1 MTRLF
6 ALSDLHVSHAANRAL
21 LEGITPH
28 QNDWLILGGDL
39 GETPDHLR
47 WVLDLMGP
55 KFARLL
61 WVPGNHELWSMGE
74 GAPRGQAKYEQM
86 LHICQERRV
95 LTPEDPY
102 EPFPQPQTQTP
113 TQTQT
118 QTPPPTQPSPATFIA
133 PLFLL
138 YDYSFRPADIP
149 RARAIA
155 WATENGPMCADETYL
170 FSTPHASRDTWCAAR
185 CDDAEARLSALP
197 SNARTVLV
205 NHFPLRAEHAY
216 LPLLPRFSIWC
227 GTSRTEDWHLRFR
240 ANAVVFGHCH
250 MRSTRWRDGIPFE
263 EVSLGYPKQ
272 WTATRTADSF
282 LREIRTESGPSEPE
296 GTIIR
301 R

>member
-21 LEGITPH
+21 LVGVSRHED
-28 QNDWLILGGDL
+28 DWLILGGDL

-47 WVLDLMGP
+47 WVLDQMGP
-55 KFARLL
+55 KFARLI
-61 WVPGNHELWSMGE
+61 WVPGNHELWSTGD
-74 GAPRGQAKYEQM
+74 GPRGQAKYELM
-86 LHICQERRV
+86 VSICKERGV

-102 EPFPQPQTQTP
+102 EAFPTSTQTP
-113 TQTQT
+113 TSTST
-118 QTPPPTQPSPATFIA
+118 STVIA

-138 YDYSFRPADIP
+138 YDYSFRPADVP
-149 RARAIA
+149 RERAIA
-155 WATENGPMCADETYL
+155 WATENGPICADETYL
-170 FSTPHASRDTWCAAR
+170 YFEPHSSRDAWCRAR
-185 CDDAEARLSALP
+185 CDEAEARLLALP
-197 SNARTVLV
+197 EGTRTVLV
-205 NHFPLRAEHAY
+205 NHFPLRAEHSY

-240 ANAVVFGHCH
+240 ARAVVFGHCH

-272 WTATRTADSF
+272 WSTTRDADSF
-282 LREIRTESGPSEPE
+282 LREILPGPNQIEPD
-296 GTIIR
+296 GTAIR